1 MSNDSPRLQRPWRK
15 KFSVAFSG
23 VVEGVRGQSSFA
35 VHFAIAAAVIV
46 AGFAFGVSLIEWCLL
61 ILCITLVLSA
71 EMLNSALEF
80 LAVAITKE
88 YDRYVK
94 AALDVSSAAVLLAS
108 LGSVCIGLIIFI
120 NRIGLLLGWW

>member
-1 MSNDSPRLQRPWRK
+1 
-15 KFSVAFSG
+15 
-23 VVEGVRGQSSFA
+23 
-35 VHFAIAAAVIV
+35 
-46 AGFAFGVSLIEWCLL
+46 
-61 ILCITLVLSA
+61 
-71 EMLNSALEF
+71 MLNSALEF

-108 LGSVCIGLIIFI
+108 VGSVCIGLIIFI